1 MIRKKTY
8 KHKKEY
14 YFIVNNKNDF
24 QLESKQKLPVNDKM
38 LQIINKKFCGICF
51 KSTFKIDH
59 HDVTDKSQR
68 FLILRLEL

>member
-38 LQIINKKFCGICF
+38 LQKINKTLVK
-51 KSTFKIDH
+51 
-59 HDVTDKSQR
+59 
-68 FLILRLEL
+68 LNYILNFT